1 MYYIRNMKTITLK
14 QIAEELNISVT
25 TVSKALKGYSDV
37 SKKTKK
43 QVKELAKKLNYIPNA
58 SAVNLRTQQTKTIGV
73 IVPTTVHHFFATVIK
88 GIIKTAKKR
97 DYMVILLQS
106 EEDAEQEIK
115 SVDLLISKG
124 VDGIMISLS
133 NKTQNFDHLEKIKN
147 HDIPLVLFD
156 KISKITDCSK
166 VVINDQKA
174 AYDAVEYLIK
184 KGYKRIAHFR
194 GDLNPQVSIDRFL
207 GYKKAL
213 LNNNIEFDSSL
224 VYICNNNDDFN
235 DGHASAKKLIDMHG
249 KNVDALFA
257 ITDMVAI
264 GALKYFNDHGIK
276 IPKDI
281 AIIGFSN
288 WFMSSV
294 ITPTLTTID
303 QPGYKMGKTAFKL
316 LYKEIKTKNVDIS
329 YETIEM
335 KTSLIV
341 REST

>member
-1 MYYIRNMKTITLK
+1 MKPVTLK
-14 QIAEELNISVT
+14 QIAEILGISVT
-25 TVSKALKGYSDV
+25 TVSKALKDYPDLN
-37 SKKTKK
+37 KKTKQ

-58 SAVNLRTQQTKTIGV
+58 SAVNLRTQETKTIGL
-73 IVPTTVHHFFATVIK
+73 IVPTNVHHFFSTVVK
-88 GIIKTAKKR
+88 GIIKAAKKKG
-97 DYMVILLQS
+97 YIVILMQS
-106 EEDAEQEIK
+106 EEDVEQERK
-115 SVDLLISKG
+115 SVDTLINKG

-133 NKTQNFDHLEKIKN
+133 NKTKRFDHLEKIKN
-147 HDIPLVLFD
+147 HNIPLMLFD
-156 KISKITDCSK
+156 KISKITNCSK
-166 VVINDQKA
+166 VIIDDQKA
-174 AYDAVEYLIK
+174 AYKAVEYLIK

-194 GDLNPQVSIDRFL
+194 GDLNPQISIDRFL

-235 DGHASAKKLIDMHG
+235 DGYASAKKLIDEHG

-264 GALKYFNDHGIK
+264 GALKYFNDNNIK

-303 QPGYKMGKTAFKL
+303 QPGYKMGTTAFKL
-316 LYKEIKTKNVDIS
+316 LYEEIKTKNTDDFLYQTV
-329 YETIEM
+329 EIE
-335 KTSLIV
+335 TSLIV